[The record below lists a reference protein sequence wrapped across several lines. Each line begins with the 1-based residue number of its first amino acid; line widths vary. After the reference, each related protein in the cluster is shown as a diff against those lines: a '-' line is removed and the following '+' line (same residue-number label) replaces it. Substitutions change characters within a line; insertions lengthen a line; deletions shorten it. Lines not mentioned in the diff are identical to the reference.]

1 MGGVTYMLDHLGNI
15 GDFLGGIGVVVTLL
29 YLALQIRQN
38 TKTMRATGAATSG
51 EIHSKLALILAQDS
65 DARRVYF
72 GGLEDYESLSEDERA
87 QFEMLVVFV
96 LGNLD
101 TSINLHSHGA
111 VDDES
116 LESSLALLNFVVS
129 KSGFHQYWAKWGR
142 MAPTSLKIR
151 VDSMLAEEADLPAA
165 QQSAAADSA

>member
-1 MGGVTYMLDHLGNI
+1 MLDHLGNI
-15 GDFLGGIGVVVTLL
+15 GDFLGGIGVVVTLI

-38 TKTMRATGAATSG
+38 TKTVRATGVATSG

-72 GGLEDYESLSEDERA
+72 GGLEDYESLSEDERT

-101 TSINLHSHGA
+101 TAINLHSHGA
-111 VDDES
+111 VEDES
-116 LESSLALLNFVVS
+116 LEISLALLDFLVS
-129 KSGFHQYWAKWGR
+129 KPGFRRYWAKWGG
-142 MAPTSLKIR
+142 MAQTSLRIR
-151 VDSMLAEEADLPAA
+151 VDSMLAEEAQPPAA
-165 QQSAAADSA
+165 QQSAAADSAQP